1 MKYFKSISPFLGIN
15 LYNKYVIN
23 IPEIKGGKNLIK
35 KIITIIVLIIT
46 ILGATS
52 IGCSN
57 SLKIKEPANNPNLI
71 LGEYLS
77 LEPPEPDGENEWYIT
92 KPYVVINY
100 DLFPSH
106 SAWYYRIDQGGWLT
120 CTGPI
125 HLDWSDG
132 THSFEIKII
141 TMDQNEIHDGVYFK
155 LDTTPPEIELTKDK
169 GDLIYI
175 NAEVS
180 DETSHIQNVEFYFD
194 DSLAKDDNEG
204 PEYDLTIAID
214 SFQGEHLITA
224 IAYDNA
230 GNSAKSNE
238 ILLERSKSKNIHLF
252 DFLQFFPFLS
262 KILKF

>member
-1 MKYFKSISPFLGIN
+1 M
-15 LYNKYVIN
+15 
-23 IPEIKGGKNLIK
+23 IK
-35 KIITIIVLIIT
+35 KTITIIILIIT

-57 SLKIKEPANNPNLI
+57 SLKIKEPVNNPSPQ
-71 LGEYLS
+71 LGEYLF
-77 LEPPEPDGENEWYIT
+77 LYPPEPDGENGWYINT
-92 KPYVVINY
+92 PNLMINC
-100 DLFPSH
+100 DLFPPH
-106 SAWYYRIDQGGWLT
+106 STWYYRFDQGEWQEH
-120 CTGPI
+120 TGPM
-125 HLDWSDG
+125 HHDWSDG
-132 THSFEIKII
+132 ANSFEIKII
-141 TMDQNEIHDGVYFK
+141 SIYYGEIYEAISFN

-180 DETSHIQNVEFYFD
+180 DETSGIQNVKFYFD

-204 PEYDLTIAID
+204 PGYDLTIAID
-214 SFQGEHLITA
+214 SFQGAHLITA

-238 ILLERSKSKNIHLF
+238 ILLERPKSKNIHFF

>member
-1 MKYFKSISPFLGIN
+1 MKKT
-15 LYNKYVIN
+15 
-23 IPEIKGGKNLIK
+23 
-35 KIITIIVLIIT
+35 ITIIILIIT

-57 SLKIKEPANNPNLI
+57 SLKIKEPAINPNQPS
-71 LGEYLS
+71 GEYLF
-77 LEPPEPDGENEWYIT
+77 LYPPEPDGENGWYINT
-92 KPYVVINY
+92 PNLMISC
-100 DLFPSH
+100 DLFPPH
-106 SAWYYRIDQGGWLT
+106 SAWYYRFDQGEWIEH
-120 CTGPI
+120 TGPI
-125 HLDWSDG
+125 IDHDWSDG
-132 THSFEIKII
+132 SNSFEIKII
-141 TMDQNEIHDGVYFK
+141 SIYYGEVYDAVYFN
-155 LDTTPPEIELTKDK
+155 LDTTPPYIELTKDK